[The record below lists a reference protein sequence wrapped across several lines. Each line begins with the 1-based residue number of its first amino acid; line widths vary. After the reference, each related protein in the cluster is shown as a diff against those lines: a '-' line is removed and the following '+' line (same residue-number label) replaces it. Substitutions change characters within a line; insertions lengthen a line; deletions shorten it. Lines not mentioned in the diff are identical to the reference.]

1 MILKAPFPW
10 FGGKS
15 RAAPLIWERLGNP
28 RHFIEPF
35 AGSLAA
41 LLGRPDPPAIETA
54 NDADAYLA
62 NFWRATKEAPEEVAA
77 HADWPVNEADLHARH
92 RWLVG
97 QSEFRERMMADPEF
111 YDTRIAGWWVWGL
124 SCWIGSG
131 WCDTSRFGR
140 DEGARPDLGDRKSGS
155 GRGVHQKRPLIHGDR
170 LGHGVH
176 RRQTPVLVGGGS
188 GTRGSTTSPGRGIHG
203 KRPILT
209 GNGGSMAGVQRRV
222 PQLSK
227 TPTGTHRLSAK
238 RPGPQNTGA
247 FGTLGAPGDNDLTA
261 WFRALRNRLR
271 RVRVCCGD
279 WSRVVTP
286 AVLGAGGGVTA
297 VLLDPPYDT
306 GRRASN
312 LYAVDVAGLAE
323 AVRQWAADNGDNPR
337 LRIALCGLEAEH
349 AMPEG
354 WEAVSWRTRG
364 GYGNQDGGDGE
375 NRREVVWFS
384 PHCVRQGT
392 LFDHGGQSEG
402 LEVVS

>member
-1 MILKAPFPW
+1 MTLKAPFPW

-15 RAAPLIWERLGNP
+15 RAADLIWQRLGLP
-28 RHFIEPF
+28 RHYIEPF
-35 AGSLAA
+35 AGSLAV
-41 LLGRPDPPAIETA
+41 LLGRPTAPKIETV
-54 NDADAYLA
+54 NDADCYLA
-62 NFWRATKEAPEEVAA
+62 NFWRATSADPEAVAE

-92 RWLVG
+92 RWLVD
-97 QSEFRERMMADPEF
+97 QAEFRERMMADPEHC
-111 YDTRIAGWWVWGL
+111 DARIAGWWVWGL

-131 WCDTSRFGR
+131 WCDVSRFGR

-155 GRGVHQKRPLIHGDR
+155 GRGVHSKRPLIHGDR
-170 LGHGVH
+170 AGNGVHGRQLPALGAGEGHGIGVQRKAPMLNHGGGGGDGRGVH
-176 RRQTPVLVGGGS
+176 RG
-188 GTRGSTTSPGRGIHG
+188 
-203 KRPILT
+203 
-209 GNGGSMAGVQRRV
+209 AGAR
-222 PQLSK
+222 
-227 TPTGTHRLSAK
+227 K

-261 WFRALRNRLR
+261 WFQALQRRLR

-306 GRRASN
+306 GRRASD

-323 AVRQWAADNGDNPR
+323 RVREWALANGDNPR

-349 AMPEG
+349 EMPED
-354 WEAVSWRTRG
+354 WEAVAWTTRG
-364 GYGNQDGGDGE
+364 GYGNQDGGDHG

-384 PHCVRQGT
+384 PHCLRQRG
-392 LFDHGGQSEG
+392 LFDHADDTDRTKGAEA
-402 LEVVS
+402 E